1 MRKFRS
7 RLALTVLPLLLLAAN
22 PAFALDYPTKPIEL
36 IVPFSPGGTTDN
48 IARLLARQFAE
59 TWPQQPVVVNN
70 RPGGGST
77 IGTAVAAKAAPDGH
91 TVLVSTIAYAISAG
105 LRKTPYDPVKS
116 FDPVTQISEIP
127 LMLVVHKSL
136 PVNSVKELVELAKK
150 NPGKLDYAS
159 SGAGTSPHLAGEMF
173 KTMAGIDM
181 VHVPYKGNAPVQNAL
196 LGGHVKIHFGLL
208 PAFLPHVKAGTLKV
222 LAVTTAK
229 RLNSL
234 PDVPTVA
241 ELGYPGFE
249 ISSWQGLLVPAGT
262 PKEIIHKLRAEVV
275 KTIETPAIRKR
286 MLSEGAEPVGST
298 PEQFRK
304 HLQSEITKWGKV
316 IKDAG
321 MSPK

>member
-1 MRKFRS
+1 MQKFHS
-7 RLALTVLPLLLLAAN
+7 RLALAAVPLLLFAAS
-22 PAFALDYPTKPIEL
+22 PASALDYPTKPIEL

-229 RLNSL
+229 RLDSL

-249 ISSWQGLLVPAGT
+249 ISSWQGLMVPAGT
-262 PKEIIHKLRAEVV
+262 PKEIIDKLRAEVV

-298 PEQFRK
+298 PEQFSK
-304 HLQSEITKWGKV
+304 HLQNELTKWGKV